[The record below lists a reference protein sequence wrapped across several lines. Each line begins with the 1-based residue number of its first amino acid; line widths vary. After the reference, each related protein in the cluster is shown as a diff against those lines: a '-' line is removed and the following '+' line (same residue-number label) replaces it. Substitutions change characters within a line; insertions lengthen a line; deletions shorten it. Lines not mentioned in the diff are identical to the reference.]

1 MTILTN
7 EINVC
12 ELSKENKKIKKKDE
26 TIPNYLVCIVKFNKN
41 GCGEYVLYKS

>member
-12 ELSKENKKIKKKDE
+12 ELSKENKKIKKKRRNNTE
-26 TIPNYLVCIVKFNKN
+26 LSGMYCKI
-41 GCGEYVLYKS
+41 